1 MNKRITSLPLV
12 ALLIFT
18 LCGSSTYARTSSGDE
33 VKPAEKTA
41 SEEGAKKQS
50 NEKLRTD
57 ILKLVAD
64 AKAGKLTPAT
74 RPQQPKNSNSLS
86 KGAKI
91 GIAVGVAVAVI
102 AIIIIVKADKGPSG
116 PIGVF

>member
-1 MNKRITSLPLV
+1 MIKRITSLPLV

-18 LCGSSTYARTSSGDE
+18 LCGSSTYARTASGDE
-33 VKPAEKTA
+33 LKPIENTA
-41 SEEGAKKQS
+41 AEEGAKKQA

-64 AKAGKLTPAT
+64 TKAGKVKTEIP
-74 RPQQPKNSNSLS
+74 PQQPKNSNSLS

-91 GIAVGVAVAVI
+91 GIAVGIAVAVI
-102 AIIIIVKADKGPSG
+102 AIIVIAKDKGPGSIG
-116 PIGVF
+116 PF

>member
-1 MNKRITSLPLV
+1 MIKRITSLPLV
-12 ALLIFT
+12 TLLIFT

-33 VKPAEKTA
+33 GKPAENTT
-41 SEEGAKKQS
+41 SESDAKKQT

-64 AKAGKLTPAT
+64 AKAGKVTPAM
-74 RPQQPKNSNSLS
+74 RPQQPKHSNSLS

-91 GIAVGVAVAVI
+91 GIAVGIAVAVI
-102 AIIIIVKADKGPSG
+102 AIIVIAKEKGPGSIG
-116 PIGVF
+116 PF

>member
-1 MNKRITSLPLV
+1 MIKRITSLPLV

-18 LCGSSTYARTSSGDE
+18 LCGSSTYARPSFGDE
-33 VKPAEKTA
+33 VKPAENTA
-41 SEEGAKKQS
+41 PEEGAKKKS

-64 AKAGKLTPAT
+64 AKAGKVTPAM

-91 GIAVGVAVAVI
+91 GIAVGIAVAVI
-102 AIIIIVKADKGPSG
+102 AIIVIAKDKGPGSIE
-116 PIGVF
+116 PF